1 MKKLFIS
8 LLAIFAISFA
18 SIALPTTTYAITS
31 GDICTS
37 NATYEA
43 KTAAGCYGDSTKIED
58 VIINVINGVVGV
70 FGIVATVFIIVGGVG
85 YMTSNGDSGKVEKAK
100 KTILYAVIG
109 LIVSVL
115 AFAIV
120 NFVVANVINS

>member
-1 MKKLFIS
+1 MKKPFIS

-37 NATYEA
+37 NATHEA

>member
-70 FGIVATVFIIVGGVG
+70 FGIVAAVFIIVGGVG

>member
-18 SIALPTTTYAITS
+18 SIALSTTTYAITS

-58 VIINVINGVVGV
+58 VIINIINGVVGV
-70 FGIVATVFIIVGGVG
+70 FGIVAAVFIIVGGVG

>member
-1 MKKLFIS
+1 MKKPFIS